1 MSLFEVTDNAKK
13 QITYLCQKNNKA
25 AVKLSVLGGGCAG
38 FKYDWSFI
46 DETEIQKDDEI
57 IPVENGKFVV
67 DGAGLLYLSGTSI
80 DYVEEAFGSS
90 FQINNPSASSSCGCG
105 ESFAV

>member
-13 QITYLCQKNNKA
+13 QITYLCEKNNKA

-46 DETEIQKDDEI
+46 DESQIQKDDEI
-57 IPVENGKFVV
+57 ISVDSGKFVV
-67 DGAGLLYLSGTSI
+67 DGAGILFLAGTSI

-90 FQINNPSASSSCGCG
+90 FQINNPSATSSCGCG
-105 ESFAV
+105 ESFGV

>member
-1 MSLFEVTDNAKK
+1 MYFVK
-13 QITYLCQKNNKA
+13 KNNKA

-46 DETEIQKDDEI
+46 DEAEIQKDDEI
-57 IPVENGKFVV
+57 IPVDNGKFVV
-67 DGAGLLYLSGTSI
+67 DGAGLVFLAGTSI

>member
-13 QITYLCQKNNKA
+13 QITYLCQKNNKS
-25 AVKLSVLGGGCAG
+25 AVKLSVIGGGCAG

-46 DETEIQKDDEI
+46 DDNEINKDDEI
-57 IPVENGKFVV
+57 ISVDNGKFVV
-67 DGAGLLYLSGTSI
+67 DGTGVVYLAGTSI

-90 FQINNPSASSSCGCG
+90 FQINNPSAKSGCGCG
-105 ESFAV
+105 ESFGV

>member
-13 QITYLCQKNNKA
+13 QITYLCLKNKKS
-25 AVKLSVLGGGCAG
+25 AVKLSVKGGGCAG

-46 DETEIQKDDEI
+46 DENEIEKDDEI
-57 IPVENGKFVV
+57 VSVDNGKFVI
-67 DGAGLLYLSGTSI
+67 DGAGVLYLSGTVV

-90 FQINNPSASSSCGCG
+90 FQINNPSATSSCGCG
-105 ESFAV
+105 ESFGV